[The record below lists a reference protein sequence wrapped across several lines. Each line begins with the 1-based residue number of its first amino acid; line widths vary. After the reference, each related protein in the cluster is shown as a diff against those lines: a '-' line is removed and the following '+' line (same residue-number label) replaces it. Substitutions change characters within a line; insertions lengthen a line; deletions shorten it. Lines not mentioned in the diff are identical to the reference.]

1 MYTSVTLNRY
11 YYDYYE
17 THKYDLMA
25 FSETWL
31 NSADD
36 NDPHIISLLPD
47 GYSMQHVDR
56 DSGERGGGV
65 ALVYKQSISVKCK
78 KVKKYDQF
86 EYMMCSLSLKHKSIV
101 VVLFYRPPPS
111 QDNGLTTAT
120 FMNEFSEFLSQC
132 DRQNCDRH
140 NSQCDRHT

>member
-1 MYTSVTLNRY
+1 
-11 YYDYYE
+11 
-17 THKYDLMA
+17 MA

-56 DSGERGGGV
+56 DSGKRGGGV

-101 VVLFYRPPPS
+101 VVIFYRPPPS

-120 FMNEFSEFLSQC
+120 FMNEFSEFLS
-132 DRQNCDRH
+132 
-140 NSQCDRHT
+140 